1 MIGGSFPDV
10 GAPSASPEG
19 PLEMLARL
27 HARTLQQCATLRRL
41 VLYLAECGCDE
52 QARRAGET
60 VLRYFDTVPAQYY
73 RDEEE
78 DLFPALLESM
88 AGSDP
93 VCLRELTSGMA
104 QQHRTLKTLWAQLRQ
119 PLADIASGHGSLLDS
134 AQVEAFVT
142 LHHSHVER
150 EQSELLPMAARLLTD
165 EALDQ
170 LWKSMRERHG
180 G

>member
-1 MIGGSFPDV
+1 
-10 GAPSASPEG
+10 
-19 PLEMLARL
+19 
-27 HARTLQQCATLRRL
+27 
-41 VLYLAECGCDE
+41 
-52 QARRAGET
+52 
-60 VLRYFDTVPAQYY
+60 
-73 RDEEE
+73 
-78 DLFPALLESM
+78 M

-104 QQHRTLKTLWAQLRQ
+104 QQHRTLRTLWAQLRQ
-119 PLADIASGHGSLLDS
+119 PLADVASGHGSLLDS

-180 G
+180 D